1 MSCKESVDS
10 KQLMSSLSEEEHLIL
25 RIEIEKMAA
34 QTLAANAKAKRN
46 QVQVKKT
53 PPVSVGK
60 TDRNI
65 EVMRSYLNNNT
76 MAEIA
81 TCYDIST
88 TRIRQIIQRMYTA
101 FISYLK
107 WNQEHI
113 KIGDLDKKRIT
124 EDLKGKF
131 NNFLDNYRQNVEEI
145 EKHQTKFVVWETA
158 KKLSDEPVMQ
168 GDIAIADAYLTART
182 IRILE
187 HFGYKTM
194 NQVANL
200 TQKELLQLPGLGK
213 KSLKEL
219 QEYFATTK
227 AQTA

>member
-1 MSCKESVDS
+1 MSYKKSMDS
-10 KQLMSSLSEEEHLIL
+10 KQSESILSEEEYLIL
-25 RIEIEKMAA
+25 RNEIEKMAA
-34 QTLAANAKAKRN
+34 LTFSAHARAKRN
-46 QVQVKKT
+46 QVKVKKT
-53 PPVSVGK
+53 PPIPKAK

-81 TCYDIST
+81 TYYDISA
-88 TRIRQIIQRMYTA
+88 TRIRQIIQKMYTA

-107 WNQEHI
+107 CNQEFI
-113 KIGDLDKKRIT
+113 KIDDLHKKKIT
-124 EDLKGKF
+124 DDLKGKF
-131 NNFLDNYRQNVEEI
+131 NNFLDSYSQNIEEI
-145 EKHQTKFVVWETA
+145 EKHQTKFVVWESA
-158 KKLSDEPVMQ
+158 KKLSDEPMAQ
-168 GDIAIADAYLTART
+168 GDIAIGDAYLTERT
-182 IRILE
+182 IRMLE
-187 HFGYKTM
+187 HSGYKTM

-219 QEYFATTK
+219 QEYFAAIK